1 MSQRTPP
8 DRGPEPP
15 AGRPSA
21 RVRVTAP
28 PAQRRTAQRRT
39 GDLDQS
45 TRLGGVYL
53 ASLLREQLWLAAR
66 TLTGLVLVVGA
77 LPLVFYL
84 APGLSRVSVH
94 GLPVVWLALGVG
106 VYPVL
111 VLLGWRYVVA
121 AERTEHYFAELMS
134 EIES

>member
-1 MSQRTPP
+1 MSERAPDERPP
-8 DRGPEPP
+8 
-15 AGRPSA
+15 A

-28 PAQRRTAQRRT
+28 PTPRRTPQRRT

-66 TLTGLVLVVGA
+66 TLGLLVALVGT
-77 LPLVFYL
+77 LPLAFYL
-84 APGLSRVSVH
+84 APSLSRITLL
-94 GLPVVWLALGVG
+94 GLPVAWVLLGVV

-111 VLLGWRYVVA
+111 LLLGWRYVRA
-121 AERTEHYFAELMS
+121 AERNERHFAELMS
-134 EIES
+134 EAEQ

>member
-1 MSQRTPP
+1 MNERAPDEHPP
-8 DRGPEPP
+8 
-15 AGRPSA
+15 A

-28 PAQRRTAQRRT
+28 PAPRRTAQRRT

-66 TLTGLVLVVGA
+66 TLGLLAALVGA

-84 APGLSRVSVH
+84 VPSLSRVSVL
-94 GLPVVWLALGVG
+94 GLPVAWILLGVV

-111 VLLGWRYVVA
+111 LALGWRYVRA
-121 AERTEHYFAELMS
+121 AERNERDFAELMS
-134 EIES
+134 EAEQ